1 MPFMLLYIREQIDS
15 ESYWPHI
22 SSCQD
27 ILSFSDM
34 ELSILSLEFSYYVP
48 CLKPLAFPYAET
60 VFAIAIFSSSD
71 SLAPLFIEFI
81 EISPKELGLG
91 DGA

>member
-1 MPFMLLYIREQIDS
+1 
-15 ESYWPHI
+15 
-22 SSCQD
+22 
-27 ILSFSDM
+27 M

-60 VFAIAIFSSSD
+60 VFAIARFSSSD
-71 SLAPLFIEFI
+71 SLAPIFL
-81 EISPKELGLG
+81 EISPKELGFNRLG